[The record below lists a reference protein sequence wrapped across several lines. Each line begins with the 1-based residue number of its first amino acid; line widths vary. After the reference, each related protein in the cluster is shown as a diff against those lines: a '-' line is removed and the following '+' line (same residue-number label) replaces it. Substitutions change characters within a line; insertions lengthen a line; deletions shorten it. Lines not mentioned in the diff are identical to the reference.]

1 MNHAGRAALSVLLAG
16 ALLMPTFPLSE
27 VIPAYAD
34 PAPSGAADLS
44 SSASS
49 GQQATDRPS
58 TGSYTGRINMDVPLD
73 GTLIVAQGQTQ
84 SPLSIQQAQP
94 AVSQKTE
101 EEKRAILDSYL
112 ADGTI
117 TEDDLDNEFIVSSLT
132 GSYLEQDPAGGG
144 VVSQSR

>member
-1 MNHAGRAALSVLLAG
+1 
-16 ALLMPTFPLSE
+16 
-27 VIPAYAD
+27 
-34 PAPSGAADLS
+34 
-44 SSASS
+44 
-49 GQQATDRPS
+49 
-58 TGSYTGRINMDVPLD
+58 MDVPLD

-101 EEKRAILDSYL
+101 GEKRAILDSYL

-144 VVSQSR
+144 RFSKQMSPAPALRARAAIALTRTAASLPK